1 MPRTRALLIG
11 IAGAGLLIQEYPR
24 GHYAAVTFGL
34 VLMILVDA
42 PHHASRHRHFRK
54 MSTMQSKDMERLNRQ
69 LRTNRRSY
77 IDLEHSAQSMQT
89 ELERRD
95 AVGAPEARRLL
106 DEQRRAM
113 SLQSEALREAK
124 RMLSQQ
130 HRVMQQN
137 QSLLDRISTTQDNG
151 VERWE
156 QMMTSIERLLDGQA
170 RRTET
175 AHARVMA
182 DTRRSNDE
190 VTRNNRT
197 IQDFLSEIVT
207 QMARI
212 PREQTIQ
219 LNDSVLMSE
228 AKESIGIRLP
238 ELPTQ
243 NIDSWVR
250 ALEEDLG

>member
-69 LRTNRRSY
+69 LRTNRRAY

-238 ELPTQ
+238 ELPAQ

>member
-1 MPRTRALLIG
+1 MPRVRALLIG
-11 IAGAGLLIQEYPR
+11 IVGAGLLLQEYPR
-24 GHYAAVTFGL
+24 GYYAAVTFGI
-34 VLMILVDA
+34 VLMVLVDA

-54 MSTMQSKDMERLNRQ
+54 MSGMQSKDLERLNRQ
-69 LRTNRRSY
+69 LRTNRRAY
-77 IDLEHSAQSMQT
+77 NDLEHTAQTMQG

-113 SLQSEALREAK
+113 ALQSEALREAK

-137 QSLLDRISTTQDNG
+137 QSLLDRISATQDNG

-175 AHARVMA
+175 VHARVMA
-182 DTRRSNDE
+182 DARRSNNE

-207 QMARI
+207 EMARI

-228 AKESIGIRLP
+228 ATESIGIRLP
-238 ELPTQ
+238 ALPRQ
-243 NIDSWVR
+243 NNDSWVR
-250 ALEEDLG
+250 ALEEDLD

>member
-1 MPRTRALLIG
+1 
-11 IAGAGLLIQEYPR
+11 
-24 GHYAAVTFGL
+24 
-34 VLMILVDA
+34 
-42 PHHASRHRHFRK
+42 
-54 MSTMQSKDMERLNRQ
+54 
-69 LRTNRRSY
+69 
-77 IDLEHSAQSMQT
+77 
-89 ELERRD
+89 
-95 AVGAPEARRLL
+95 
-106 DEQRRAM
+106 
-113 SLQSEALREAK
+113 
-124 RMLSQQ
+124 
-130 HRVMQQN
+130 MQQN